1 MHFDIEKSQ
10 ETTGKQQKVIRK
22 PARERGKTGRV
33 EEGKKKKSAMKGYL
47 AVSLD
52 LLFGITQNLS
62 SG

>member
-1 MHFDIEKSQ
+1 M
-10 ETTGKQQKVIRK
+10 GN
-22 PARERGKTGRV
+22 TGRV